1 MRLRR
6 FPTSPLRVL
15 TRATPSPPPRVPR
28 YGRVK
33 NEQEREEKERSGG
46 RATVRIVSDFP
57 GRSSYTTRYIH
68 FKWHR
73 KLTSF
78 STSTDC
84 FLFLENSVS
93 AWLWILLA
101 NAFIHF
107 KKYVAL
113 ISHSII
119 IRNEERKSEKDTY
132 RERKRGK
139 RENWRFVIINDGARK
154 IIWNGINKVFGS
166 GETSW
171 GCMKSWQSRVSR
183 SRVPGETLP
192 RCDPVGTI

>member
-73 KLTSF
+73 KWISF
-78 STSTDC
+78 SASTDY
-84 FLFLENSVS
+84 FLFLENSVN
-93 AWLWILLA
+93 ARLWILLA

-107 KKYVAL
+107 KKYVTL

-119 IRNEERKSEKDTY
+119 IRNEERRSEKIY
-132 RERKRGK
+132 IEREKK
-139 RENWRFVIINDGARK
+139 REKGRIDG
-154 IIWNGINKVFGS
+154 S
-166 GETSW
+166 
-171 GCMKSWQSRVSR
+171 
-183 SRVPGETLP
+183 L
-192 RCDPVGTI
+192 